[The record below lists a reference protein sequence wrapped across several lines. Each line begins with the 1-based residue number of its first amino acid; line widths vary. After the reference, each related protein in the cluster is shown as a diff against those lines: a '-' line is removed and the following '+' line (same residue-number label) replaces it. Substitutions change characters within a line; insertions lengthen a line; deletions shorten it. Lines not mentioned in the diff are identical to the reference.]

1 MAHGTP
7 TMKKNHVVHFIER
20 WLLKTMHACICTAK
34 WLAFDGHALTT
45 AFRTRQTEH
54 TYKYVNNNNNT
65 CMKWKRNMNEKKK
78 INRWRASDS
87 RMVLICKKPAKLSLH
102 FYERFDLI
110 YSITDGGLSMCKNT
124 ASPCLQWSF
133 EGSC

>member
-7 TMKKNHVVHFIER
+7 TMKKIHVVHFIER

-65 CMKWKRNMNEKKK
+65 CMK
-78 INRWRASDS
+78 
-87 RMVLICKKPAKLSLH
+87 
-102 FYERFDLI
+102 
-110 YSITDGGLSMCKNT
+110 
-124 ASPCLQWSF
+124 
-133 EGSC
+133 